1 MAEMNR
7 GDGNRNRKEQ
17 QIGDQPGTPLVRC
30 LVLVAKILNLR
41 ETNKTH
47 GGSTGAEQA
56 ACSTGARTQGR
67 AAQGT
72 CMQEERSRHARQ
84 ATAAGS
90 RLAGR
95 HRARWAAAAW
105 EDAHAG
111 GKRARARAGGSL
123 KVLSARNQGG
133 SGVYIGMER
142 GFLACVPRE

>member
-72 CMQEERSRHARQ
+72 CMQEEQSRHARQ

-95 HRARWAAAAW
+95 HRAQGAMGN
-105 EDAHAG
+105 G
-111 GKRARARAGGSL
+111 GLGGRTCKRE
-123 KVLSARNQGG
+123 K
-133 SGVYIGMER
+133 
-142 GFLACVPRE
+142 REG